1 MFSYGATDVTRTHD
15 LLITNQLLYQL
26 SYSSIYEKAG
36 SPLSVCERRFP
47 GVADIQ
53 KDRIE
58 RSLCSQ
64 AGEQWLC
71 SKAVNRPDRMREFGI
86 PKERIY
92 YSKPAFLSSR
102 GWADFL
108 KILLCM
114 EIGDCEHLS
123 HVEKMSKSGNEIFSC
138 EWYTGFTSEGI
149 LCRRKK
155 RNGPYLPIGCVY

>member
-1 MFSYGATDVTRTHD
+1 VY
-15 LLITNQLLYQL
+15 
-26 SYSSIYEKAG
+26 
-36 SPLSVCERRFP
+36 P
-47 GVADIQ
+47 
-53 KDRIE
+53 
-58 RSLCSQ
+58 Q
-64 AGEQWLC
+64 AGEQRLC
-71 SKAVNRPDRMREFGI
+71 PWPVCRPHRMREFRI

-123 HVEKMSKSGNEIFSC
+123 HVLKMSKSGNEIFSC

-155 RNGPYLPIGCVY
+155 RNGPYLPIGCAY